1 MRKRYPSGIST
12 SVRMTVKTCIICHS
26 YSGITRGVAEQISA
40 ASGGD
45 LIEVRSRKNYNKL
58 TVYPVGGMRARRGER
73 DPIDPET
80 IDVSRCDLIVIGS
93 PVWAWKTT
101 PAINTA
107 LDALIGCAG
116 KRAVIFATCG
126 SQAGET
132 LDIMRKALEE
142 RGATVVG
149 ESVLTR
155 TDVNDGAKV
164 RELAGLVKAAE
175 NPA

>member
-1 MRKRYPSGIST
+1 
-12 SVRMTVKTCIICHS
+12 MTVKTCIICHS
-26 YSGITRGVAEQISA
+26 YSGITRGVAGQISA
-40 ASGGD
+40 ACGGE
-45 LIEVRSRKNYNKL
+45 LIEVKPRKNYNKL
-58 TVYPVGGMRARRGER
+58 TVYPVGGIRAMRGDR

-80 IDVSRCDLIVIGS
+80 IDVSGCDLIVVGS

-101 PAINTA
+101 PAINEA
-107 LDALIGCAG
+107 LAVLTGCAG

-132 LDIMRKALEE
+132 LAIMRKALEE

-164 RELAGLVKAAE
+164 RELSGLVKAAG
-175 NPA
+175 NLS